1 MRVLLCLL
9 AGAIGLPAATC
20 ESLASLAL
28 PSATITEAQ
37 TFPGGLFT
45 PPEGRPLP
53 NLPPFCRVAG
63 VIKPTTDSDIHF
75 EVWMPSSGWNGKFAG
90 VGNGGFA
97 GSIDF
102 SSLGNLV
109 AASYVSAATDA
120 GHHGNATDATW
131 ALGHPQK
138 VIDFGYRAIHETAEK
153 AKAIIAAFYGNGPKR
168 SYFSSCSNGGRQAL
182 MEAQRYPAD
191 YDGIIAGA
199 PAYFWTGLLSS
210 GMWQQALLHDP
221 ANAIPPGKLPAIE
234 AAALAACDALDG
246 VQDGVIDNPP
256 ACHFDPSRLLC
267 KGPENDGCLTA
278 PQLAVLQKI
287 YEGPKDAKG
296 RQIFPGYSPGGQ
308 TGVGGWAAWI
318 TGLPAG
324 RAAGYLFS
332 TQFFSQMVFQNAAW
346 DFRTFDVERDSKTAA
361 DRFGAALNA
370 VDPDLKRFQER
381 GGKLIIYHGWS
392 DPAISPLSTVDYFES
407 VEKKMGARNT
417 GEFLRLFMV
426 PGMQHCG
433 GGPGPNSF
441 SAPHDPRHDIRLALE
456 HWVEDGVGPDQII
469 ATKYKGPGPAS
480 GTERTRPLCPYP
492 QVAQWKGSGSTDDAA
507 NFTCVDQKRAQ

>member
-9 AGAIGLPAATC
+9 TGAVGLSAATC
-20 ESLASLAL
+20 DSLASLAL
-28 PSATITEAQ
+28 PSTAITTAE

-53 NLPPFCRVAG
+53 NLPSFCRVAG
-63 VIKPTTDSDIHF
+63 VIKPSSDSDIRF
-75 EVWMPSSGWNGKFAG
+75 EVWMPSSMWNGRFAG
-90 VGNGGFA
+90 VGNGGFG

-102 SSLGNLV
+102 DSLGNLV
-109 AASYVSAATDA
+109 AGGYVTAATDT
-120 GHHGNATDATW
+120 GHHGNVTDATW
-131 ALGHPQK
+131 ALGHPEK
-138 VIDFGYRAIHETAEK
+138 VTDFGYRAIHETAEK
-153 AKAIIAAFYGNGPKR
+153 AKALVAAFYGSGPKR

-199 PAYFWTGLLSS
+199 PANYWTSLLSS
-210 GMWQQALLHDP
+210 GVWQQALLQDP
-221 ANAIPPGKLPAIE
+221 AGAIPPAKLPAIE

-256 ACHFDPSRLLC
+256 ACHFDPSKLLC
-267 KGPENDGCLTA
+267 KGPENDSCLTA
-278 PQLAVLQKI
+278 SQLTVLQKL

-308 TGVGGWAAWI
+308 TGVGGWATWI
-318 TGLPAG
+318 TGLRSG
-324 RAAGYLFS
+324 RAGGYLFS
-332 TQFFSQMVFQNAAW
+332 TQFFSQMVFQDAAW
-346 DFRTFDVERDSKTAA
+346 DLHTFNVERDSKTAA
-361 DRFGAALNA
+361 DRLGAVLNA
-370 VDPDLKRFQER
+370 ADPDLKRFQER

-441 SAPHDPRHDIRLALE
+441 TAPPDPQHDIRLALE
-456 HWVEDGVGPDQII
+456 HWVEDGVAPHQIV
-469 ATKYKGPGPAS
+469 ATKYKGAGPAS
-480 GTERTRPLCPYP
+480 GIERTRPLCPYP
-492 QVAQWKGSGSTDDAA
+492 QVAQWKGTGSTDDAA
-507 NFTCVDQKRAQ
+507 NFACVEPKHAK